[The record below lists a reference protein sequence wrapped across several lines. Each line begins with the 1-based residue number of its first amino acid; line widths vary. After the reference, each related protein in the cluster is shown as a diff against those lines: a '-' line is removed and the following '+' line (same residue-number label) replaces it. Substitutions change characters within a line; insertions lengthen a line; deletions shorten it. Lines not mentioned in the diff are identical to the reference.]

1 MKGGDAKLSSTATK
15 RNNHFSMGGKEEEG
29 KGGDENHPQLKK
41 RKINDMAALKQDQN
55 SGPKKKEDIL
65 IDVLESSKQGLVQ
78 DADVQE
84 YMNECLKKLAGLL
97 KENFDGMCQL
107 FSSKIH
113 NEGHTPT
120 NGLEALYAALAQ
132 VGNGG
137 MDTPEDIKKKY
148 PVLFLGVTKK

>member
-1 MKGGDAKLSSTATK
+1 MKGGDAKLSSMATK
-15 RNNHFSMGGKEEEG
+15 HLSTGEKEEEG

-41 RKINDMAALKQDQN
+41 KRKIDDMAALKHDQN
-55 SGPKKKEDIL
+55 GGPKKKEDTL
-65 IDVLESSKQGLVQ
+65 IDVLESSKQGHIQ
-78 DADVQE
+78 DEDVQQ

-113 NEGHTPT
+113 NEGHTRT
-120 NGLEALYAALAQ
+120 NGLEAMYAALAQ

-137 MDTPEDIKKKY
+137 MDTPVDIKEKY
-148 PVLFLGVTKK
+148 PALFRGVPKK

>member
-1 MKGGDAKLSSTATK
+1 MKGGDAKLSSMATK
-15 RNNHFSMGGKEEEG
+15 HLSTGEKEEEG

-41 RKINDMAALKQDQN
+41 KRKIDDMAALKHDQN
-55 SGPKKKEDIL
+55 GGPKKKEDTL
-65 IDVLESSKQGLVQ
+65 IDVLESSKQGHIQ
-78 DADVQE
+78 DEDVQQ